1 MQLRTK
7 FDLFS
12 VIDFTRTAAF
22 EKYDGRVIDE
32 KISAAVNARPVIINF
47 LLFLLFIIKI
57 SYKDISYMAVLLK
70 LA

>member
-32 KISAAVNARPVIINF
+32 KISAAVNARPIISFIHYKN
-47 LLFLLFIIKI
+47 LL
-57 SYKDISYMAVLLK
+57 
-70 LA
+70 